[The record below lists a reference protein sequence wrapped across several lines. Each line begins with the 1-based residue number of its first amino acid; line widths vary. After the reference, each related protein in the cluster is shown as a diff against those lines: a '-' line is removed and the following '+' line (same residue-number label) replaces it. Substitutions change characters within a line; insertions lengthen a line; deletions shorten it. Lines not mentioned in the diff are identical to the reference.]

1 MIGIIETGAGN
12 LLSLQHAIK
21 RIGFTPTMVTNL
33 KQLNQCDSVI
43 IPGQGRFGPVMQR
56 LNQNGLA
63 SGLSQMVELNR
74 RVIGICVGMQ
84 IMFDGSDENLGVKG
98 LQLLK
103 GRVAKLKAPK
113 TPLIGW
119 LPVDVVN
126 ASTASVRIPSGDAYF
141 VNSYVVYSDQ
151 CNKQT
156 QAAISQYAKPFISAV
171 ALNNSI
177 GMQFHPEKSGDYG
190 MEVLKSCLKR

>member
-21 RIGFTPTMVTNL
+21 RIGLTSTMITDL

-63 SGLSQMVELNR
+63 NGIIQMIELQR
-74 RVIGICVGMQ
+74 RVVGICVGMQ
-84 IMFDGSDENLGVKG
+84 IMFDGSEENAGVKG

-103 GRVAKLKAPK
+103 GQVAKLKAPK

-119 LPVDVVN
+119 LPVNTVN
-126 ASTASVRIPSGDAYF
+126 PSTSAVKMPDGDAYF
-141 VNSYVVYSDQ
+141 VNSYVVYPEQ
-151 CNKQT
+151 CPQ
-156 QAAISQYAKPFISAV
+156 QAQATISQYAKPFISAV
-171 ALNNSI
+171 TLNNSI